1 MHISE
6 GILSA
11 PVLISGALLTATGT
25 AIGLKKLNIDRI
37 MGVSMLTGAFF
48 VASLIHVPIGPASI
62 HLVLNGLLGMI
73 LGWACFPAI
82 LVGLLLQAVFFQY
95 GGLMVLGVNTATMA
109 IPAVV
114 CYYLLRPLLLNERT
128 RMLAGFLGGAGAVF
142 ASALCMAAALAF
154 SDIGFL
160 TTAKLTILANLP
172 IMLIEGVVTM
182 FTVSFLARVHPDLLN
197 GGHQ

>member
-37 MGVSMLTGAFF
+37 MGVSMLTGTFF

-82 LVGLLLQAVFFQY
+82 LVGLLLQAIFFQY

-142 ASALCMAAALAF
+142 LSALCMAAVLAF

>member
-82 LVGLLLQAVFFQY
+82 LIGLLLQAIFFQY

-114 CYYLLRPLLLNERT
+114 CYYLLRPLLLKERT
-128 RMLAGFLGGAGAVF
+128 RMLAGFLGGAGAIF
-142 ASALCMAAALAF
+142 LSALCMAAALAF

>member
-6 GILSA
+6 GVLSA
-11 PVLISGALLTATGT
+11 PVLISGAVLTATGT
-25 AIGLKKLNIDRI
+25 AIGLRKLNIDRI

-73 LGWACFPAI
+73 LGWTCFPAI
-82 LVGLLLQAVFFQY
+82 LIGLLLQAIFFQY
-95 GGLMVLGVNTATMA
+95 GGLMVLGANTATMA
-109 IPAVV
+109 VPALV

-128 RMLAGFLGGAGAVF
+128 RMLAGFLGGAGAIF
-142 ASALCMAAALAF
+142 FSSLCMAAALAF

-160 TTAKLTILANLP
+160 ATAKLTILANLP

-197 GGHQ
+197 GGHR